1 MCESLEVMQQMLNIL
16 SEYYTSWKVHV
27 NIEKTKVI
35 IISKCRTRQKNTFL
49 YNGNELDVCEQ
60 NIYIYLGVLLKT
72 ITIHL

>member
-35 IISKCRTRQKNTFL
+35 IISKCRTRQK
-49 YNGNELDVCEQ
+49 
-60 NIYIYLGVLLKT
+60 KK
-72 ITIHL
+72 IHFYTMEMS